1 MSYQFLLCEQ
11 SDSVLKI
18 TLNRPDKLNAL
29 TDAML
34 QELQDA
40 FAKAAADR
48 ATRCVL
54 LTGAGKGFCPGQD
67 LANVQEMS
75 ERGGGKPDYGAHV
88 RANYNPLILAMI
100 RLPKPIIAAI
110 NGVAAG
116 AGMSLALACDVRI
129 ASEKASFLQAF
140 INIGLVPDSGST
152 WFLPRLVGR
161 QRALDLML
169 TGRKLSAAEA
179 LEWGLVN
186 EVVAPEQLLEEATK
200 TAARYAA
207 APTFAIG
214 QLKRNFDYAESHSL
228 EELLALEAKSQ
239 AECGLSADHQEGM
252 RAFLEKRT
260 PAYKGE

>member
-1 MSYQFLLCEQ
+1 MSYQTILCEL

-29 TDAML
+29 TDVML
-34 QELQDA
+34 QELHAA
-40 FAKAAADR
+40 FAKAAGDK

-75 ERGGGKPDYGAHV
+75 RGGKPAYGEHI
-88 RANYNPLILAMI
+88 RSNYNPLILAMT
-100 RLPKPIIAAI
+100 RHPKPIVAAI

-116 AGMSLALACDVRI
+116 AGMSLAMACDVRI

-140 INIGLVPDSGST
+140 VNIGLVPDSGST

-161 QRALDLML
+161 QRALELML
-169 TGRKLSAAEA
+169 SGRKLSAAEA

-186 EVVAPEQLLEEATK
+186 QVVAPEQLLEEATK
-200 TAARYAA
+200 IAARYAA
-207 APTFAIG
+207 APTYAIG
-214 QLKRNFDYAESHSL
+214 QIKRNVDFAESHSL
-228 EELLALEAKSQ
+228 EETLALEAKSQ
-239 AECGLSADHQEGM
+239 AECGLSADHQEGIQ
-252 RAFLEKRT
+252 AFLEKRT
-260 PAYKGE
+260 PVYKGE

>member
-1 MSYQFLLCEQ
+1 MSYQTLLTEQ
-11 SDSVLKI
+11 NDSVLKI
-18 TLNRPDKLNAL
+18 TLNRPEKLNAL
-29 TDAML
+29 TDVML
-34 QELQDA
+34 QELRDA

-48 ATRCVL
+48 ATRAVL

-75 ERGGGKPDYGAHV
+75 QGGQPEYGNHV
-88 RANYNPLILAMI
+88 RNNYNPLILTMV
-100 RLPKPIIAAI
+100 RLPKPIVCAV

-169 TGRKLSAAEA
+169 SGRKVSAAEA

-186 EVVAPEQLLEEATK
+186 QVVAPEQLMDEAMK
-200 TAARYAA
+200 TAARYAS

-214 QLKRNFDYAESHSL
+214 QLKHNLDFAETHAL
-228 EELLALEAKSQ
+228 EELLALEATSQ
-239 AECGLSADHQEGM
+239 AECGRTADHQEGI

-260 PAYKGE
+260 PVYRGE

>member
-1 MSYQFLLCEQ
+1 MSYQTILCEL
-11 SDSVLKI
+11 SDSVLRI

-34 QELQDA
+34 QELHAA
-40 FAKAAADR
+40 FAKAAGDK

-75 ERGGGKPDYGAHV
+75 RGGKPAYGEHI
-88 RANYNPLILAMI
+88 RANYNPLILAMT
-100 RLPKPIIAAI
+100 RHPKPIVAAI

-116 AGMSLALACDVRI
+116 AGMSLAMACDVRI

-140 INIGLVPDSGST
+140 VSIGLVPDSGST

-161 QRALDLML
+161 QRALELML
-169 TGRKLSAAEA
+169 SGRKLSAAEA

-186 EVVAPEQLLEEATK
+186 QIAAPEQLMEEATK
-200 TAARYAA
+200 IALRYAS
-207 APTFAIG
+207 APTYAIG
-214 QLKRNFDYAESHSL
+214 QIKRNVDFAESHSL
-228 EELLALEAKSQ
+228 EETLALEAKSQ

-260 PAYKGE
+260 PVYKGE

>member
-1 MSYQFLLCEQ
+1 MSYQTILCEP

-29 TDAML
+29 TDVML
-34 QELQDA
+34 QELHAA
-40 FAKAAADR
+40 FAKAAGDK

-75 ERGGGKPDYGAHV
+75 RGGKPAYGEHI
-88 RANYNPLILAMI
+88 RSNYNPLILAMT
-100 RLPKPIIAAI
+100 RHPKPIVAAI

-116 AGMSLALACDVRI
+116 AGMSLAMACDVRI

-140 INIGLVPDSGST
+140 VNIGLVPDSGST

-161 QRALDLML
+161 QRALELML
-169 TGRKLSAAEA
+169 SGRKLSAAEA

-186 EVVAPEQLLEEATK
+186 QVVAPEQLLEEATK
-200 TAARYAA
+200 IAARYAA
-207 APTFAIG
+207 APTYAIG
-214 QLKRNFDYAESHSL
+214 QIKRNVDFAESHSL
-228 EELLALEAKSQ
+228 EETLALEAKSQ
-239 AECGLSADHQEGM
+239 AECGLSADHQEGIQ
-252 RAFLEKRT
+252 AFLEKRT
-260 PAYKGE
+260 PVYKGE

>member
-1 MSYQFLLCEQ
+1 MSYQSLLCEQ

-29 TDAML
+29 TDSML
-34 QELQDA
+34 QELQAA
-40 FAKAAADR
+40 FKMATKDR

-75 ERGGGKPDYGAHV
+75 RDGRPDYGNHI
-88 RANYNPLILAMI
+88 RTNYNPLILAMT
-100 RLPKPIIAAI
+100 RLPKPIVAAI

-116 AGMSLALACDVRI
+116 AGMSLAMACDVRI

-152 WFLPRLVGR
+152 WLLPRLVGR

-169 TGRKLSAAEA
+169 SGRKLTAAEA

-186 EVVAPEQLLEEATK
+186 QVVAPEQLMEEAAK
-200 TAARYAA
+200 TAVRYAA

-214 QLKRNFDYAESHSL
+214 QLKQNLDYAESHSL

-260 PAYKGE
+260 PAYRGE

>member
-1 MSYQFLLCEQ
+1 MSYQSLLCEQ
-11 SDSVLKI
+11 SDAVLKI
-18 TLNRPDKLNAL
+18 TLNRPEKLNAL
-29 TDAML
+29 TDSML

-40 FAKAAADR
+40 FAKAAGDR

-67 LANVQEMS
+67 LANVQDMS
-75 ERGGGKPDYGAHV
+75 RGGKPDYGKHI
-88 RANYNPLILAMI
+88 RDNYNPLILAI
-100 RLPKPIIAAI
+100 TRLPKPI
-110 NGVAAG
+110 V

-152 WFLPRLVGR
+152 WFLPRLIGR

-169 TGRKLSAAEA
+169 SGRKLSAAEA
-179 LEWGLVN
+179 LDWGLVN
-186 EVVAPEQLLEEATK
+186 QVVPPEQLLEEATK

-214 QLKRNFDYAESHSL
+214 QLKHNLDFAESHSL
-228 EELLALEAKSQ
+228 EELLSLEAKSQ
-239 AECGLSADHQEGM
+239 AECGHSTDHQEGIS
-252 RAFLEKRT
+252 AFLEKRT
-260 PAYKGE
+260 PVYRGE

>member
-1 MSYQFLLCEQ
+1 MSYQTILCEL

-34 QELQDA
+34 QELHGA
-40 FAKAAADR
+40 FAKVSGDK

-75 ERGGGKPDYGAHV
+75 HGGKPAYGEHI
-88 RANYNPLILAMI
+88 RSNYNPLILAMT
-100 RLPKPIIAAI
+100 RHPKPIVAAI

-116 AGMSLALACDVRI
+116 AGMSLAMACDVRI

-140 INIGLVPDSGST
+140 VNIGLVPDSGST

-161 QRALDLML
+161 QRALELML
-169 TGRKLSAAEA
+169 SGRKLSAAEA

-186 EVVAPEQLLEEATK
+186 QVVSPEQLMEEATK
-200 TAARYAA
+200 VAARYAA
-207 APTFAIG
+207 APTYAIG
-214 QLKRNFDYAESHSL
+214 QIKRNVDFAESHSL
-228 EELLALEAKSQ
+228 EETLALEAKSQ
-239 AECGLSADHQEGM
+239 AECGLSADHQEGIQ
-252 RAFLEKRT
+252 AFLEKRT
-260 PAYKGE
+260 PVYKGE

>member
-1 MSYQFLLCEQ
+1 MSYQTILCELN
-11 SDSVLKI
+11 DSVLKI

-34 QELQDA
+34 QEMHAA
-40 FAKAAADR
+40 FAKAAGDK

-75 ERGGGKPDYGAHV
+75 RGGKPAYGEHI
-88 RANYNPLILAMI
+88 RSNYNPLILAMT
-100 RLPKPIIAAI
+100 RLPKPIVAAI

-116 AGMSLALACDVRI
+116 AGMSLAMACDVRI

-140 INIGLVPDSGST
+140 VNIGLVPDSGST

-161 QRALDLML
+161 QRALELML
-169 TGRKLSAAEA
+169 SGRKLSAAEA

-186 EVVAPEQLLEEATK
+186 QVVAPEQLMEEATK
-200 TAARYAA
+200 VAARYAA
-207 APTFAIG
+207 APTYAIG
-214 QLKRNFDYAESHSL
+214 QIKRNIDFAESHSL
-228 EELLALEAKSQ
+228 EETLALEAKSQ

-252 RAFLEKRT
+252 QAFLEKRT
-260 PAYKGE
+260 PVYKGE

>member
-1 MSYQFLLCEQ
+1 MSYESILCDQ
-11 SDSVLKI
+11 NDHVLRI

-34 QELQDA
+34 QELQQA
-40 FAKAAADR
+40 FAAAAADR
-48 ATRCVL
+48 ETRSVL

-67 LANVQEMS
+67 LANAREL
-75 ERGGGKPDYGAHV
+75 GGGDRPDYGAHI
-88 RANYNPLILAMI
+88 RNNYNPLILAMT

-116 AGMSLALACDVRI
+116 AGMSLAMACDVRI

-140 INIGLVPDSGST
+140 VSIGLVPDSGST
-152 WFLPRLVGR
+152 WFLPRLIGR
-161 QRALDLML
+161 QRALELML
-169 TGRKLSAAEA
+169 SGRKLSAAEA

-186 EVVAPEQLLEEATK
+186 QVAPPEQLREEANK
-200 TAARYAA
+200 IAARYAA

-214 QLKRNFDYAESHSL
+214 QLKRNFDFAESHSL
-228 EELLALEAKSQ
+228 EETLALEAKSQ

-252 RAFLEKRT
+252 QAFLEKRT
-260 PAYKGE
+260 PVYRGE

>member
-1 MSYQFLLCEQ
+1 MNFQSLLCEQ

-29 TDAML
+29 TDSML
-34 QELQDA
+34 QELQAA
-40 FAKAAADR
+40 FKMAAGDR

-75 ERGGGKPDYGAHV
+75 RDGKPDYGNHV
-88 RANYNPLILAMI
+88 RANYNPLVLAMT
-100 RLPKPIIAAI
+100 RLPKPIVAAI

-152 WFLPRLVGR
+152 WLLPRLVGR

-169 TGRKLSAAEA
+169 SGRKLSAAEA

-186 EVVAPEQLLEEATK
+186 QVVAPEQLMEEAAK
-200 TAARYAA
+200 TAVRYAA

-214 QLKRNFDYAESHSL
+214 QIKQNLDYAESHSL
-228 EELLALEAKSQ
+228 EELLTLEAKSQ
-239 AECGLSADHQEGM
+239 AECGLSADHQEGI

-260 PAYKGE
+260 PAYRGE

>member
-1 MSYQFLLCEQ
+1 MSYQTILCEL
-11 SDSVLKI
+11 SDSVLRV

-29 TDAML
+29 TDVML
-34 QELQDA
+34 QELHAA
-40 FAKAAADR
+40 FAKAAGDK

-75 ERGGGKPDYGAHV
+75 RGGKPAYGEHI
-88 RANYNPLILAMI
+88 RSNYNPLILAMA
-100 RLPKPIIAAI
+100 RLTKPIVAAI

-116 AGMSLALACDVRI
+116 AGMSLAMACDVRI

-140 INIGLVPDSGST
+140 VNIGLVPDSGST

-161 QRALDLML
+161 QRALELML
-169 TGRKLSAAEA
+169 SGRKLSAVEA

-186 EVVAPEQLLEEATK
+186 QVVSPEQLMDEATK
-200 TAARYAA
+200 VAARYAA
-207 APTFAIG
+207 APTYAIG
-214 QLKRNFDYAESHSL
+214 QIKRNIDFAESHSL
-228 EELLALEAKSQ
+228 EETLALEAKSQ

-252 RAFLEKRT
+252 QAFLEKRT
-260 PAYKGE
+260 PVYKGE

>member
-1 MSYQFLLCEQ
+1 MSYQSILC
-11 SDSVLKI
+11 DKHDGVLTI

-34 QELQDA
+34 LELQRAFGDA
-40 FAKAAADR
+40 ADDR
-48 ATRCVL
+48 ATRCVI

-67 LANVQEMS
+67 LGNAREL
-75 ERGGGKPDYGAHV
+75 GGGGAPDYGSHI
-88 RANYNPLILAMI
+88 RANYNPLILAMT
-100 RLPKPIIAAI
+100 RLPKPIVAAI

-116 AGMSLALACDVRI
+116 AGMSLAMACDVRI
-129 ASEKASFLQAF
+129 ASDKASFIQAF

-152 WFLPRLVGR
+152 WFLPRLIGR

-169 TGRKLSAAEA
+169 SGRKVSAAEA

-186 EVVAPEQLLEEATK
+186 QVVAGEQLMEEANK

-214 QLKRNFDYAESHSL
+214 QLKHNLDCAESHSL
-228 EELLALEAKSQ
+228 EDTLETEAQSQ
-239 AECGLSADHQEGM
+239 AECGKTADHLEGM

-260 PAYKGE
+260 PVYRGE

>member
-1 MSYQFLLCEQ
+1 MSYQTILCEL
-11 SDSVLKI
+11 SDSVLRV

-29 TDAML
+29 TDVML
-34 QELQDA
+34 QELHAA
-40 FAKAAADR
+40 FAKAAGDK

-75 ERGGGKPDYGAHV
+75 RGGKPAYGEHI
-88 RANYNPLILAMI
+88 RSNYNPLILAMA
-100 RLPKPIIAAI
+100 RLTKPIVAAI

-116 AGMSLALACDVRI
+116 AGMSLAMACDVRI

-140 INIGLVPDSGST
+140 VNIGLVPDSGST

-161 QRALDLML
+161 QRALELML
-169 TGRKLSAAEA
+169 SGRKLSAVEA

-186 EVVAPEQLLEEATK
+186 QVVSPEQLMEEATK
-200 TAARYAA
+200 VAARYAA
-207 APTFAIG
+207 APTYAIG
-214 QLKRNFDYAESHSL
+214 QIKRNIDFAESHSL
-228 EELLALEAKSQ
+228 EETLALEAKSQ

-252 RAFLEKRT
+252 QAFLEKRT
-260 PAYKGE
+260 PVYKGE

>member
-1 MSYQFLLCEQ
+1 MSYQSILCEKR
-11 SDSVLKI
+11 DGVLMI

-34 QELQDA
+34 RELQDA
-40 FAKAAADR
+40 FGTAADDD

-67 LANVQEMS
+67 LANAQEL
-75 ERGGGKPDYGAHV
+75 GGGGAPDYGAHI
-88 RANYNPLILAMI
+88 RENYNPLILAMT
-100 RLPKPIIAAI
+100 RMPKPIVAAV

-116 AGMSLALACDVRI
+116 AGMSLAMACDVRI

-152 WFLPRLVGR
+152 WLLPRLIGR

-169 TGRKLSAAEA
+169 SGRKVSAAEA

-186 EVVAPEQLLEEATK
+186 QVVAPEQLMEEATK
-200 TAARYAA
+200 TAARYAT

-214 QLKRNFDYAESHSL
+214 QLKHNLDCAETRSL
-228 EELLALEAKSQ
+228 EDTLAIEAASQ
-239 AECGLSADHQEGM
+239 AECGRTADHLEGI

-260 PAYKGE
+260 PVYRGV

>member
-1 MSYQFLLCEQ
+1 MSYQTILCEE
-11 SDSVLKI
+11 SDSVLRI

-29 TDAML
+29 TDVML
-34 QELQDA
+34 QELRDA
-40 FAKAAADR
+40 FAKAAGDR

-75 ERGGGKPDYGAHV
+75 RGGKPEYGEHI
-88 RANYNPLILAMI
+88 RTNYNPLILAMT
-100 RLPKPIIAAI
+100 RLPKPIVAAI

-161 QRALDLML
+161 QRALELML

-179 LEWGLVN
+179 REWGLVN
-186 EVVAPEQLLEEATK
+186 QVVPPEQLMEEATK

-214 QLKRNFDYAESHSL
+214 QLKRNLDFAESHPL
-228 EELLALEAKSQ
+228 EETLALEAKSQ

-260 PAYKGE
+260 PLYKGD